1 MRVLLTGGTGFI
13 GTPVARALRAAG
25 HDVTIVSRRP
35 GFVPEKAIAWDGVR
49 DAMGETDA
57 VVNLAG
63 TSVAEGRWTA
73 ARKADI
79 LASRVDGTRVVVDA
93 IREASKRPSVLV
105 NASAI
110 GWYGARGDEELD
122 ESAPAGSGFLA
133 DVCRAWEAA
142 AWPAQDLGVR
152 TVALRSGVVLGR
164 GGGALA
170 KMLIPF
176 RMGLGG
182 PIGNGKQWV
191 SWIHLNDVVG
201 LVVAAVSSDAYS
213 GAVNATAPT
222 PVRNKDLTASLAKAV
237 DRPAFLP
244 VPGFA
249 LRLAVG
255 EFADALVTGQRVIP
269 AAALAAGYE
278 FKEPDLDAALPP
290 LVF

>member
-35 GFVPEKAIAWDGVR
+35 GFVPEKAIPWDGVR
-49 DAMGETDA
+49 DAMPETDA

-79 LASRVDGTRVVVDA
+79 LNSRVDATRVVVDA

-110 GWYGARGDEELD
+110 GWYGPHGDEELD
-122 ESAPAGSGFLA
+122 ESAPAGTGFLA

-152 TVALRSGVVLGR
+152 TVALRFGVVIGK
-164 GGGALA
+164 GGGPLE
-170 KMLIPF
+170 KMLFPF
-176 RMGLGG
+176 RAGLGG
-182 PIGNGKQWV
+182 PIGDGKQWV
-191 SWIHLNDVVG
+191 SWIHLADVVG
-201 LVVAAVSSDAYS
+201 LVLAAVSSDAYT
-213 GAVNATAPT
+213 GPVNATAPT
-222 PVRNKDLTASLAKAV
+222 PLRNRDFTASLAKAV
-237 DRPAFLP
+237 DRKAFLP

-255 EFADALVTGQRVIP
+255 EFADALITGQRVIP
-269 AAALAAGYE
+269 AAAMAAGYE